1 MQQKRLNGPVIFC
14 WFSGAVFGLCLMT
27 AMIVNSSLDTL
38 SQTSGE
44 VSSVASRLD
53 SVSGLRS
60 LLLSFSSQCTQAQE
74 SWSGALTS
82 TMGIVFLCCLVGF
95 ALVATLAVQVSMN
108 RKQARQIVKL
118 QQALKR

>member
-14 WFSGAVFGLCLMT
+14 WFSGAVFGLCLVA
-27 AMIVNSSLDTL
+27 AMIVNGGLDTL
-38 SQTSGE
+38 SQTSSE

-60 LLLSFSSQCTQAQE
+60 LLISFSNQCTQAQE
-74 SWSGALTS
+74 SWSAALTS

-95 ALVATLAVQVSMN
+95 ALVATLAVQVSIN
-108 RKQARQIVKL
+108 RKQALRLHKL